1 MVFFY
6 TAKLIWFFLQPS
18 NAINIFFI
26 LGFICFLLHKNRPG
40 AAFLATGAAVY
51 VIAGFSP
58 ISMALILPLEQRY
71 GRADAAEVSPTGV
84 IVLGG
89 AINSVVSAARDSTTL
104 TDSGQRLTEAVR
116 LSRLYPKARIVFS
129 GGDWL
134 PSSTANAEASTAQKF
149 FIEMGVS
156 PERITLEN
164 RSRNTYEN
172 AVFTTAVL
180 KPKVG
185 EQWLLVTS
193 AFHMPRAVGC
203 FRAAGFDVT
212 PWPVDYRTSGWKD
225 LRSIFTQP
233 SDGLRQLDLALK
245 EWLGLLA
252 YRLSGRTDQLLP

>member
-1 MVFFY
+1 VFFY
-6 TAKLIWFFLQPS
+6 TSKLVWFFLQPS
-18 NAINIFFI
+18 NAISIFFCLGLVYFLFHRNRTGAI
-26 LGFICFLLHKNRPG
+26 L
-40 AAFLATGAAVY
+40 LATGAAFY

-58 ISMALILPLEQRY
+58 LSTALMLPLEQRY
-71 GRADAAEVSPTGV
+71 SRADPAEISPTGV

-89 AINSVVSAARDSTTL
+89 AINTQVSAARGSATL
-104 TDSGQRLTEAVR
+104 TDSGERLTEAVR

-129 GGDWL
+129 GGDGL
-134 PSSTANAEASTAQKF
+134 LSSTDVTEASTARKF
-149 FIEMGVS
+149 FIGMGVS

-164 RSRNTYEN
+164 LSRNTYEN
-172 AVFTTAVL
+172 AVFTSEAL
-180 KPKVG
+180 KPKAG

-203 FRAAGFDVT
+203 FRAAGFNVT

-225 LRSIFTQP
+225 LRLIFVQP

-252 YRLSGRTDQLLP
+252 YRLSGRTDRLLP